1 MQSINRDNNTIQK
14 GVLAKITERIK
25 KMFKRGSQNS
35 FTNYETNNI
44 TPSDYLDTCLANNTI
59 EQVEMNIKAEN
70 VALESR
76 ISYNNLILAEIEKRK
91 KQKETQVTIED
102 EKQVTIEDEN
112 QVTQSNYEIAAKI
125 SKYSINKLGTEIIPD
140 LYRRMCDSIRAE
152 NSNIKEVRANIFNFA
167 SGLDCYKY
175 NKKNY
180 ESIKEKANISPA
192 LKETLNKEYDEKIKI
207 DVNTILS
214 DYEAIYKE
222 KLAIMSQI
230 ENIDRSSALGSILF
244 NLKELLIEMSEG
256 KALRELEEKLKL
268 QKETI
273 SETPKT
279 EEQVISKPN
288 GNEIVNSNNVSEEKE
303 TSPVVVDTTE
313 NSTSSIV
320 IKSEKLKLK
329 APQKITK
336 NPILENI
343 SLFTLKVTK
352 NRLLIY
358 YKKQF
363 LEALKKYNYRV
374 VYKSPEQLEITDDVD
389 VKSWK
394 NDQGTQG
401 SSIELK
407 TLNKISEMS
416 IVNEDN
422 KEVYSYDFLGEKMVN
437 DAYEKAISK

>member
-91 KQKETQVTIED
+91 KQKETQVS
-102 EKQVTIEDEN
+102 IEDEN
-112 QVTQSNYEIAAKI
+112 QETQSNYEIAAKI

-140 LYRRMCDSIRAE
+140 LYRKMCDSIRAE

-180 ESIKEKANISPA
+180 ESIKEKANISSA

-207 DVNTILS
+207 DVSTILS
-214 DYEAIYKE
+214 DYETIYKE

-256 KALRELEEKLKL
+256 KALRELEEKLKFS
-268 QKETI
+268 KEKEAT
-273 SETPKT
+273 SETPKK

-288 GNEIVNSNNVSEEKE
+288 ENENVNSNNVAAEKE
-303 TSPVVVDTTE
+303 TSPVVIDTSEKT
-313 NSTSSIV
+313 TSSIV

-329 APQKITK
+329 DPQKITK